1 MNGKM
6 SIREF
11 IFRALKASA
20 GLILFGFGVY
30 LTVQADIGLAPWDV
44 FRQGISNHTPFT
56 FGQVSIVTGFII
68 LGIDI
73 CLKEKIG
80 VGSIL
85 DAYLVGTAYD
95 FFDKMGILD
104 KSENIVYSLILITIG
119 MFIMAYAQY
128 LYMCAALCCG
138 PNDSLLVALG
148 KRMPKVPI
156 GFVNIGIMAIVLV
169 IGIFLGGPVGIGTVY
184 SVAGIGVVQQLVFN
198 LLHFEPRETVHVGII
213 DMIKK

>member
-1 MNGKM
+1 MSGKM

-44 FRQGISNHTPFT
+44 FRQGISNHTPLT

-95 FFDKMGILD
+95 CFDKMGILA
-104 KSENIVYSLILITIG
+104 KSENMVYSLILITIG

-169 IGIFLGGPVGIGTVY
+169 IGIFLGVPVGIGTVY

>member
-1 MNGKM
+1 
-6 SIREF
+6 
-11 IFRALKASA
+11 
-20 GLILFGFGVY
+20 
-30 LTVQADIGLAPWDV
+30 
-44 FRQGISNHTPFT
+44 
-56 FGQVSIVTGFII
+56 
-68 LGIDI
+68 
-73 CLKEKIG
+73 
-80 VGSIL
+80 
-85 DAYLVGTAYD
+85 
-95 FFDKMGILD
+95 
-104 KSENIVYSLILITIG
+104 